1 MRRTSYLLALATG
14 LLLVFVSTTVSATES
29 AKIGHGERVLAVNT
43 VGSYSRSWTNSVNDT
58 LYIRASIDYNTT
70 TEQGRLNLIVACYK
84 GNPSSQVPNKCK
96 LKGGTKIWENY
107 TTGGHIS
114 AAIGEQDNGLSAYQ
128 ILGTYRSMV
137 NSNSYNSR
145 GKDIYVLFH
154 GSGRTSTKHTV
165 CSVPWSESYGTG
177 TGPAC

>member
-1 MRRTSYLLALATG
+1 MRRTSYVLALATG
-14 LLLVFVSTTVSATES
+14 LLLVLASTAVSATET
-29 AKIGHGERVLAVNT
+29 AKMHHGASLLDVNT
-43 VGSYSRSWTNSVNDT
+43 VGSYSRYWTNSVNDT
-58 LYIRASIDYNTT
+58 LFIRASIDYNTT

-84 GNPSSQVPNKCK
+84 GNPSSQVTNKCK

-114 AAIGEQDNGLSAYQ
+114 ASIPAQDNGLSAYQ
-128 ILGTYRSMV
+128 ILGSYRSMV

-154 GSGRTSTKHTV
+154 GSGRTSAMHTV

-177 TGPAC
+177 AGPAC

>member
-1 MRRTSYLLALATG
+1 MQT
-14 LLLVFVSTTVSATES
+14 
-29 AKIGHGERVLAVNT
+29 
-43 VGSYSRSWTNSVNDT
+43 
-58 LYIRASIDYNTT
+58 
-70 TEQGRLNLIVACYK
+70 QGRN
-84 GNPSSQVPNKCK
+84 QD
-96 LKGGTKIWENY
+96 WENY

-154 GSGRTSTKHTV
+154 GSGRTWTKHTV
-165 CSVPWSESYGTG
+165 CSVPWSNRTVRVRSGLLAVSQRG
-177 TGPAC
+177 SSN